1 MMAILTLLTSRSW
14 LVLRLST
21 GWGGRGRDIVSRRA
35 ENSVLNCYFVL
46 FLCTD
51 LFDTNQPPNF
61 LSFIWHR
68 PHLKSLLCLGR
79 SCFCQ
84 LGASCLLLV
93 VISCWL
99 CAWVCG
105 LYLCMIQISDNS
117 NLTSQICINSNP
129 VWSKFKMFG
138 KYMYLETPSWRIV
151 RRIRVVQ
158 FILLWIWNP
167 LCKEQLLRFTFELKI
182 KKSF

>member
-1 MMAILTLLTSRSW
+1 MMLVLMTILTLLTSRSW

-35 ENSVLNCYFVL
+35 EKSVLDCYSVL

-61 LSFIWHR
+61 WTFIWHR

-99 CAWVCG
+99 WTVIIG
-105 LYLCMIQISDNS
+105 WYL
-117 NLTSQICINSNP
+117 L
-129 VWSKFKMFG
+129 
-138 KYMYLETPSWRIV
+138 TPSFVHWLISIGCWWCLLLTTSRS
-151 RRIRVVQ
+151 Q
-158 FILLWIWNP
+158 FTRWSDDLTDGSLVLSHIEVDQSHLADYA
-167 LCKEQLLRFTFELKI
+167 EH
-182 KKSF
+182 

>member
-35 ENSVLNCYFVL
+35 ENSVLNTWTATLYL

-51 LFDTNQPPNF
+51 LFDTNF
-61 LSFIWHR
+61 WAFIWHR

-99 CAWVCG
+99 WIVIIG
-105 LYLCMIQISDNS
+105 WYL
-117 NLTSQICINSNP
+117 L
-129 VWSKFKMFG
+129 
-138 KYMYLETPSWRIV
+138 TPSFVHWLIFS
-151 RRIRVVQ
+151 IGCWWCLLLTTSCSQ
-158 FILLWIWNP
+158 FTRWSDDLADGSLVLSHIEVDQSHLADYA
-167 LCKEQLLRFTFELKI
+167 EH
-182 KKSF
+182 

>member
-35 ENSVLNCYFVL
+35 ENSVLDCYSVL

-61 LSFIWHR
+61 WTFIWHR

-99 CAWVCG
+99 WIVIIG
-105 LYLCMIQISDNS
+105 WYL
-117 NLTSQICINSNP
+117 L
-129 VWSKFKMFG
+129 
-138 KYMYLETPSWRIV
+138 TPSFTTGWFLL
-151 RRIRVVQ
+151 VVGGVCCWQ
-158 FILLWIWNP
+158 HLVPSSPDGQMTWLMDLL
-167 LCKEQLLRFTFELKI
+167 C
-182 KKSF
+182 